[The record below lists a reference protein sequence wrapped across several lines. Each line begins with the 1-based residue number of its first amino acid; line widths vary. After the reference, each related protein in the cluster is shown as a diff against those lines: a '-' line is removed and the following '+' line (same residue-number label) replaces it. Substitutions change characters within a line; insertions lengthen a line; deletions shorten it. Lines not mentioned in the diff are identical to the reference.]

1 MRKLIVFC
9 HLSLDGIA
17 AVLNGSLSWVP
28 YNKELERWAEPIV
41 KATDTAVYGRV
52 TYELM
57 KYWRTVSSN
66 PKATKHELKHARWI
80 ERVEKIVFSKSKMQS
95 NLNSLKKRP

>member
-17 AVLNGSLSWVP
+17 AIPSGNLDWIS
-28 YNKELERWAEPIV
+28 YDTDLEKWAEPIV
-41 KATDTAVYGRV
+41 AETDTAVYGHV

-57 KYWRTVSSN
+57 KYWKTVPSN
-66 PKATKHELKHARWI
+66 PNATKHELEHAHWI
-80 ERVEKIVFSKSKMQS
+80 ESVEKIVFSK
-95 NLNSLKKRP
+95 